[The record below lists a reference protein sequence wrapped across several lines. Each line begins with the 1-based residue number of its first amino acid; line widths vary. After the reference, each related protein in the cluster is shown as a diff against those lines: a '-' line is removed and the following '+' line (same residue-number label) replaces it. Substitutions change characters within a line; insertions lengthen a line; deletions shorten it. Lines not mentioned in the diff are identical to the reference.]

1 MARDSGLMD
10 RARETGESVF
20 SVYGWTRLTMSLGR
34 NQRARNCYDRGEIA
48 DRGIDVVRRPTGGRA
63 LMHHREVTYSVTA
76 PISSGESLAVSYRR
90 INAILL
96 ESLRSLGVDAEE
108 SRTDARATEPGT
120 LPCFALPADG
130 ELVMRGAKLV
140 GSAQVRENGA
150 LLQHGSIL
158 VEDDQPLIASL
169 LANDARPEALPAAA
183 TLAGALARI
192 PTMVE
197 VASHLFDAVRL
208 LEDDHASQMDVSDTG
223 IFSAR
228 HIDRYESEWWT
239 WRR

>member
-1 MARDSGLMD
+1 
-10 RARETGESVF
+10 
-20 SVYGWTRLTMSLGR
+20 
-34 NQRARNCYDRGEIA
+34 
-48 DRGIDVVRRPTGGRA
+48 
-63 LMHHREVTYSVTA
+63 MHHREVTYSVTA
-76 PISSGESLAVSYRR
+76 PISSGESLAASYRR

-96 ESLRSLGVDAEE
+96 ETLRSLGVDAEE

-130 ELVMRGAKLV
+130 ELVTGGAKLV

-169 LANDARPEALPAAA
+169 LASGERPEKVPAAA
-183 TLAGALARI
+183 TLAGVLGRI
-192 PTMVE
+192 PTVAE

-208 LEDDHASQMDVSDTG
+208 LEDEHASPMDVSGTG
-223 IFSAR
+223 IFTAR
-228 HIDRYESEWWT
+228 HVDRYESEWWT